1 MSSTTETPQLR
12 THVASQDDIDG
23 QGVDTVLH
31 LTSAEFAERYV
42 AKNRPVLIKR
52 ALADTTAFKTWT
64 FDYLRQQSGDTSV
77 LVKDWGPNGE
87 ILTRDSKI
95 GVYLDEIEEYE
106 GRRATGNDDARKP
119 AYLHDAPLASLFP
132 QAASDLAGF
141 PPDFFPDWYRSN
153 WADFAQCFLGPS
165 GSYTPLHF
173 DCLLTHNLFFQLR
186 GRKCFTVLDYDQRGY
201 CYIHDWRWSAVNPEA
216 PNFDVHPLF
225 LHARP
230 QQVIVEPGDVFFM
243 PSGML
248 HHVRS
253 LDAAMSFNVD
263 WHTKSSAVRGVLAVM
278 QGMPMKNVYYN
289 ALIAFGLWT
298 RVPPNRI
305 LPYYRSY
312 LNYVS

>member
-1 MSSTTETPQLR
+1 MSATTETTQSPSPA
-12 THVASQDDIDG
+12 VSQAEIG
-23 QGVDTVLH
+23 GPGVDTVSC

-42 AKNRPVLIKR
+42 AKNLPVLIKG

-64 FDYLRQQSGDTSV
+64 FDHLRQQSGDKTVV
-77 LVKDWGPNGE
+77 LKDWGSNGE
-87 ILTRDSKI
+87 ILTRHSNI
-95 GVYLDEIEEYE
+95 GAYLDEIEEYE
-106 GRRATGNDDARKP
+106 GRRATGNNDARRP
-119 AYLHDAPLASLFP
+119 AYLHDVPLTGLFP
-132 QAASDLAGF
+132 AAADLMAF
-141 PPDFFPDWYRSN
+141 PQEFFPDWYGAN
-153 WADFAQCFLGPS
+153 WSDFAQFFLGPS

-186 GRKCFTVLDYDQRGY
+186 GRKCFTVLDFDQRDY
-201 CYIHDWRWSAVNPEA
+201 CYIHDWRWSAVDPEA
-216 PNFDVHPLF
+216 PDIDKYPLF
-225 LHARP
+225 RHARP

-263 WHTKSSAVRGVLAVM
+263 WHTKNSAVRGVLALT
-278 QGMPMKNVYYN
+278 QGMPLKNVYYN

-298 RVPPNRI
+298 GAPRDRI
-305 LPYYRSY
+305 FPYYRSY